1 MLDFLLRRSLF
12 FIRFRDSEAYS
23 ILSSMK
29 NKQYFSYPTKDKAN
43 KFDLVF
49 VELEF
54 ENENKFF
61 IGYIKYLEHRTVVK
75 NIFIHKLIELPISPY
90 GENLLKYFIYFSD
103 YFDSF
108 ALKLDDQIKRE
119 FLTLLCDLCPT
130 QLEQLYKH
138 ISEFSGL
145 SEQEKLRKIA
155 FKNLMDVLGVSDVH
169 MVKYW
174 EDTSRE
180 ITVYEDKIVARDA
193 IQIPEFEKL
202 ETKITGKTEFVKE
215 GERISVY
222 LANKTL
228 VEEALGVD
236 LVYVNEVHHSIIMVQ
251 YKMLKFENE
260 QWVYRVDHQFNKEI
274 ERMDKLNDFLINNI
288 RHLAEIDDYRLN
300 STPFFLKFVKSTT
313 DLNKEP
319 ASFVISLEH
328 FKHIKNLDICKGV
341 REGVVRIDYS
351 ALSGRYLRS
360 SNFMELINSGYIGTY
375 RIESEILQF
384 IIDSLAEGNRDF
396 LLAWKR

>member
-1 MLDFLLRRSLF
+1 M
-12 FIRFRDSEAYS
+12 
-23 ILSSMK
+23 
-29 NKQYFSYPTKDKAN
+29 
-43 KFDLVF
+43 
-49 VELEF
+49 
-54 ENENKFF
+54 
-61 IGYIKYLEHRTVVK
+61 
-75 NIFIHKLIELPISPY
+75 IELPISPY

-274 ERMDKLNDFLINNI
+274 ERMDKLNDF
-288 RHLAEIDDYRLN
+288 
-300 STPFFLKFVKSTT
+300 
-313 DLNKEP
+313 
-319 ASFVISLEH
+319 
-328 FKHIKNLDICKGV
+328 
-341 REGVVRIDYS
+341 
-351 ALSGRYLRS
+351 
-360 SNFMELINSGYIGTY
+360 
-375 RIESEILQF
+375 
-384 IIDSLAEGNRDF
+384 
-396 LLAWKR
+396 

>member
-1 MLDFLLRRSLF
+1 M
-12 FIRFRDSEAYS
+12 
-23 ILSSMK
+23 
-29 NKQYFSYPTKDKAN
+29 
-43 KFDLVF
+43 
-49 VELEF
+49 
-54 ENENKFF
+54 
-61 IGYIKYLEHRTVVK
+61 
-75 NIFIHKLIELPISPY
+75 
-90 GENLLKYFIYFSD
+90 
-103 YFDSF
+103 
-108 ALKLDDQIKRE
+108 
-119 FLTLLCDLCPT
+119 
-130 QLEQLYKH
+130 YKH

-396 LLAWKR
+396 FVGLEKIILFSPSQ

>member
-1 MLDFLLRRSLF
+1 M
-12 FIRFRDSEAYS
+12 
-23 ILSSMK
+23 
-29 NKQYFSYPTKDKAN
+29 
-43 KFDLVF
+43 
-49 VELEF
+49 
-54 ENENKFF
+54 
-61 IGYIKYLEHRTVVK
+61 
-75 NIFIHKLIELPISPY
+75 
-90 GENLLKYFIYFSD
+90 
-103 YFDSF
+103 
-108 ALKLDDQIKRE
+108 
-119 FLTLLCDLCPT
+119 
-130 QLEQLYKH
+130 
-138 ISEFSGL
+138 
-145 SEQEKLRKIA
+145 
-155 FKNLMDVLGVSDVH
+155 
-169 MVKYW
+169 
-174 EDTSRE
+174 
-180 ITVYEDKIVARDA
+180 
-193 IQIPEFEKL
+193 
-202 ETKITGKTEFVKE
+202 
-215 GERISVY
+215 
-222 LANKTL
+222 
-228 VEEALGVD
+228 
-236 LVYVNEVHHSIIMVQ
+236 NEVHHSIIMVQ

-319 ASFVISLEH
+319 AFFVISLEH